1 MLWDQVLYL
10 DTINF
15 MIYVGFVTLLQI
27 EIDWDKVRRKRIVRF
42 LLIYCGIFS
51 DMCDNSD

>member
-1 MLWDQVLYL
+1 MDQVLYL